1 MSHKKDARRIWVNQ
15 MDREH
20 TATWIAMNTNTNT
33 CTILSSISTVLSKC
47 SFIRVPTKG
56 SWIKWTSLQRMTG
69 TQPTQFDGHLAE
81 VTWSPEA
88 RGRMFL
94 AFLDLLRLV
103 YTLQGPEYRHITSL
117 SDSWTME
124 PDAAT
129 PIVEWRIMPADSN
142 AESKLS
148 SQSSMRD
155 NVPTEIIR
163 RSDDRYIWLN
173 QCPGCSTVVNSTYH
187 MT

>member
-1 MSHKKDARRIWVNQ
+1 
-15 MDREH
+15 
-20 TATWIAMNTNTNT
+20 
-33 CTILSSISTVLSKC
+33 
-47 SFIRVPTKG
+47 
-56 SWIKWTSLQRMTG
+56 MTG

-81 VTWSPEA
+81 ITWSPEA

-94 AFLDLLRLV
+94 AFFDLLRLV

-129 PIVEWRIMPADSN
+129 PIVEWRIMPAVSN

-148 SQSSMRD
+148 SQSAQS
-155 NVPTEIIR
+155 NNEPKAVVR
-163 RSDDRYIWLN
+163 RSDDRYI
-173 QCPGCSTVVNSTYH
+173 
-187 MT
+187 

>member
-1 MSHKKDARRIWVNQ
+1 
-15 MDREH
+15 
-20 TATWIAMNTNTNT
+20 
-33 CTILSSISTVLSKC
+33 
-47 SFIRVPTKG
+47 
-56 SWIKWTSLQRMTG
+56 MTG

-94 AFLDLLRLV
+94 AFFDLLRLV

-155 NVPTEIIR
+155 NLPTEIIR
-163 RSDDRYIWLN
+163 RSDDRYIWPN
-173 QCPGCSTVVNSTYH
+173 QWPGCPTVVNSTSVASNTITESQIAAMFSSLSWDDGADTNLVIH
-187 MT
+187 LSRRMRFSTIWHFDKGRLGRASAASF